1 MTSTCSEMY
10 NNHKTEPL
18 CEYLFRHCLFCICGR
33 AWLFWTISLQRQNNC
48 LVSIKDNHGKGWTM
62 NPPQM
67 GMQGNWCRKRVFFFN
82 IFSIHNFAKISVLM
96 SYETPFCT
104 SSFHSYELKKHVVLT
119 RMVMWLHLKEN
130 IVIEEWV
137 GFFFKYGNWKW
148 KRLLLLFVFL
158 THLCIKQSS

>member
-1 MTSTCSEMY
+1 M
-10 NNHKTEPL
+10 NNESSSDGDAGK
-18 CEYLFRHCLFCICGR
+18 
-33 AWLFWTISLQRQNNC
+33 
-48 LVSIKDNHGKGWTM
+48 LVQEKS
-62 NPPQM
+62 
-67 GMQGNWCRKRVFFFN
+67 FFFN

-104 SSFHSYELKKHVVLT
+104 SSFHSYELEKHVVLT

-158 THLCIKQSS
+158 THLCIKQSSWECFSGFLRETVNHKQTHLFKQLLGPQNHFIFNGFIIVKNKKKERTKHILF